1 MNNPTATPAVAEHGA
16 AIVALEA
23 EHDVIDL
30 ELGTLKSAILSGAD
44 GALIIY
50 VLDRS
55 IAFCEEHFAHEEGF
69 LRDHGYGQVDDHAAL
84 HRELLDRF
92 RCARDRAA
100 GDSMPLAALDAFE
113 LLQEFKEHVEL
124 YDRPAYMEVEKR
136 SPRTLRTNEAF
147 AVHTAVL

>member
-1 MNNPTATPAVAEHGA
+1 MNNPTAIQASAEHGA

-23 EHDVIDL
+23 EHDAIDL
-30 ELGTLKSAILSGAD
+30 ELGTLKSAILSGAE

-55 IAFCEEHFAHEEGF
+55 IAFCEEHFTHEEDF

-84 HRELLDRF
+84 HQRLLKSF
-92 RCARDRAA
+92 RCARDLAA
-100 GDSMPLAALDAFE
+100 GDSLPLAALDAFE
-113 LLQEFKEHVEL
+113 LLQEFKEHVER

-136 SPRTLRTNEAF
+136 SPQKLKTNGAF
-147 AVHTAVL
+147 AAHTAIR